1 MKKEYEKKQE
11 EIKMYEQLV
20 QDYYRLEQEE
30 KYKIKL
36 KEEQA
41 KKEYFK
47 NFLIKAN
54 KDAQEARKAQK
65 EE

>member
-20 QDYYRLEQEE
+20 EDYYRLEQEE

>member
-1 MKKEYEKKQE
+1 MKKQYEKKQE

-20 QDYYRLEQEE
+20 EDYYRLEQEE